1 MAYEAFKEVYEILI
15 RDWNWK
21 KIRHTQCLRQLIYTA
36 DHSFRRDMK
45 ISQRVGKTK
54 FKFQRGRGYYD
65 EGFKVREVPRFCVST
80 LPNANGKGSRISWMA
95 TCNNEIFMGV
105 RKVGCKDWQ
114 LFNLDEY
121 FEDIQKPTDDEI
133 EFVNI
138 LYPEFIRDLPKLKPG
153 LDEIHKELQRR
164 FGVY

>member
-21 KIRHTQCLRQLIYTA
+21 KIRHTGYIRPLIYTS

-80 LPNANGKGSRISWMA
+80 LPSGKGEGSRISWMA
-95 TCNNEIFMGV
+95 TCNNEIFIAI
-105 RKVGCKDWQ
+105 RKARHKDWQ
-114 LFNLDEY
+114 IFNLDEY
-121 FEDIQKPTDDEI
+121 FEDTQKPTDDEI

-153 LDEIHKELQRR
+153 LDAVHKELQGR